1 MTKKNSLFYYLG
13 VLYFCLF
20 QELSLILQV
29 KTECDMLIDIV
40 LIIVGVALVLKGADW
55 LTEGASALARRM
67 GVPEI
72 VIGLTIVAAGT
83 SAPELFVS
91 LVSALKGTP
100 DMAVGN
106 VVGSNTMNA
115 MLIVGCAAMVA
126 PMVISHA
133 TVKKDMPF
141 AVGASLL
148 LMLLAFDNELSLI
161 DGIILMAGFAVFMAY
176 TLRQARGGHD
186 GQRAEDETV
195 PEGEPAASGKS
206 ATDRSPLV
214 SAVYMLVG
222 LAMLVA
228 GSNVFVDSA
237 SNVALSL
244 GISEAV
250 VGLTVVAGGTSLP
263 ELATSVVAAR
273 KGQSAI
279 AIGNVIGSNV
289 FNILMILGVTGV
301 ISPLHIE
308 GITTLD
314 MVVMLASIFLVW
326 LFSRTRY
333 TVERW
338 EGAVLVG
345 GYLAYLC
352 WLISSL

>member
-1 MTKKNSLFYYLG
+1 MD
-13 VLYFCLF
+13 V
-20 QELSLILQV
+20 
-29 KTECDMLIDIV
+29 V
-40 LIIVGVALVLKGADW
+40 LIVVGVALVLFGADR

-67 GVPEI
+67 NVPEI
-72 VIGLTIVAAGT
+72 IIGLTIVAAGT

-100 DMAVGN
+100 DLAVGN

-126 PMVISHA
+126 PMTISRS
-133 TVKKDMPF
+133 TVKKDIPF
-141 AVGASLL
+141 SVGASVLL
-148 LMLLAFDNELSLI
+148 ILLAVDSFLGRV
-161 DGIILMAGFAVFMAY
+161 DGIILLLGFAAFMAY
-176 TLRQARGGHD
+176 TLMQAKTGSTD
-186 GQRAEDETV
+186 EVQAET
-195 PEGEPAASGKS
+195 
-206 ATDRSPLV
+206 SPV
-214 SAVYMLVG
+214 WKNIVYLVG
-222 LAMLVA
+222 GLLGLVL
-228 GSNVFVDSA
+228 GSNLFVDSA
-237 SNVALSL
+237 SSVAYALD
-244 GISEAV
+244 ISEGV

-289 FNILMILGVTGV
+289 FNILLILGLTAT
-301 ISPLHIE
+301 ISPMELE
-308 GITTLD
+308 GITTID
-314 MVVMLASIFLVW
+314 MAVMLISVALVW
-326 LFSRTRY
+326 MFSFTRY

-345 GYLAYLC
+345 GYLVYLC